1 MPTILIPNEWK
12 EAVCTILQAEDPSKI
27 QITQRAQNDFSSQF
41 PNAWRFDLYDLLK
54 RYLLQPNAQGRLITG
69 LTPPGITYDF
79 ICEYNAEKVYA
90 KINLLNSGDVI
101 LIVSAHRPL
110 KGDTL

>member
-54 RYLLQPNAQGRLITG
+54 RYLLQPKCSRT
-69 LTPPGITYDF
+69 
-79 ICEYNAEKVYA
+79 
-90 KINLLNSGDVI
+90 INYRINSSRNN
-101 LIVSAHRPL
+101 L
-110 KGDTL
+110 